1 MEPVIRNVNSMMSED
16 GHVARLI
23 TLDDNPPTCTLSY
36 HVIQPDQTSPH
47 HIHPWEHEVFTIEG
61 SGTLVCDGQNYPV
74 KAGDAI
80 YIPGNVDHYTL
91 NDGGTGIMRRIE
103 INPLEAARSGGAQN
117 NGGKGTGEPPVI
129 RNQAAL
135 DRAVGHVLL
144 GIQDGVP
151 NYVML
156 HNDPME
162 PGAISHAETGGH
174 THEWEHV
181 IFVLEGSGTLVCDGK
196 SYTTSQG
203 DAILVPPKV
212 LHQWKNETQSRMV
225 RVTYNP
231 VASVGAAH

>member
-1 MEPVIRNVNSMMSED
+1 MEPTIRNVSNNMSAD
-16 GHVARLI
+16 GYAARLI

-91 NDGGTGIMRRIE
+91 NDGGTGVMRRIE
-103 INPLEAARSGGAQN
+103 INPLEAARSGGAGN
-117 NGGKGTGEPPVI
+117 NGGTGTGEPPVI
-129 RNQAAL
+129 RNESAL
-135 DRAVGHVLL
+135 DRAVSHVLL
-144 GIQDGVP
+144 NTQDGVP

-162 PGAISHAETGGH
+162 PGAVSHADTGGH

-181 IFVLEGSGTLVCDGK
+181 VFVLEGSGTLVCDGK
-196 SYTTSQG
+196 DYPVSKN
-203 DAILVPPKV
+203 DAILVPPNV
-212 LHQWKNETQSRMV
+212 RHQWKNETQATLIRA
-225 RVTYNP
+225 TYNP
-231 VASVGAAH
+231 LSSVGAEH